1 MLSFE
6 GLSFSFSLFVFSK
19 RAWLINPPPRNSHWF
34 EYPSSVFFLCSRVHI
49 TRATLDELSR
59 HDSDFEVEEGHGGD
73 RDETLKE
80 VETFLIIPPS
90 QESSANFDFYQ
101 PRSGMV

>member
-6 GLSFSFSLFVFSK
+6 GLSFSFSLCFCKKGLAYKPTPKEFTGLNT
-19 RAWLINPPPRNSHWF
+19 LI
-34 EYPSSVFFLCSRVHI
+34 VFFLCSRVHI

-90 QESSANFDFYQ
+90 QESSA
-101 PRSGMV
+101 